1 MDTGNPLNNLKQ
13 VIQTEHKRIKNPT
26 GRRQPWLLTSA
37 AEDLNSGQPRTNPA
51 SRQSGSRTAAL
62 GSVVMNN
69 YIIQQWYK
77 SICRIINH
85 NFQDKLKLL
94 LAFFSLMFQSMKIL
108 PAPGM
113 FTSNAING
121 FWRWWRN
128 LAKAS
133 VVTQRFGLTVT
144 RLKIRNAT
152 QSSLINT
159 LNLSKKP
166 TTSLQVLAKES
177 SCKEIHQRVKVI
189 IDVQN
194 LI

>member
-1 MDTGNPLNNLKQ
+1 MKKRRTRWKKVRILAAKKQALRRKKEIFVTLIILHVVEMFCLQWKVHLVHQLQAPHSNNLKQ

-62 GSVVMNN
+62 VSVVINN

-121 FWRWWRN
+121 F
-128 LAKAS
+128 
-133 VVTQRFGLTVT
+133 
-144 RLKIRNAT
+144 
-152 QSSLINT
+152 
-159 LNLSKKP
+159 
-166 TTSLQVLAKES
+166 
-177 SCKEIHQRVKVI
+177 
-189 IDVQN
+189 
-194 LI
+194 